1 MGKTSLGAVSLMLSC
16 ILTGTG
22 HAGTRAG
29 TGPGAAGGPDAQG
42 WNGSGWYITGSAP
55 MEPRAVAPDYILLE
69 GPHELQEACLEVYER
84 LYYPIGVCR
93 LLTAKPVAFVE

>member
-1 MGKTSLGAVSLMLSC
+1 
-16 ILTGTG
+16 
-22 HAGTRAG
+22 
-29 TGPGAAGGPDAQG
+29 
-42 WNGSGWYITGSAP
+42 
-55 MEPRAVAPDYILLE
+55 MEPRAVAPDHILLE